1 MGFSR
6 YAEVRRYQGVS
17 FLIALR
23 YWGIEKLEEG
33 TKMPEA
39 DINILQEILSE

>member
-23 YWGIEKLEEG
+23 YGRIEKLEG
-33 TKMPEA
+33 GKKMPEA
-39 DINILQEILSE
+39 DIDILQEIFLN